1 MNKTRVWTILGC
13 CFIVL
18 ATCAQGQT
26 KQKPGLWEI
35 TSSMTMSGIP
45 QAPQMGSHTL
55 QICVTQA
62 MIDKYGGAYSN
73 PQRGNCQTTNVVVTP
88 GGMSANLTCSGQM
101 SMTGTVQTT
110 FVDANTTKSAVQM
123 TMTTGNGQTM
133 TMTTQSTSTYKGPDC
148 GDVKPPPMPAS
159 Q

>member
-1 MNKTRVWTILGC
+1 MRNIRIWAMLGC
-13 CFIVL
+13 CFVTL
-18 ATCAQGQT
+18 ATCAQGQS

-35 TSSMTMSGIP
+35 TSSMTMSGMP
-45 QAPQMGSHTL
+45 QAPQMGSHTM

-62 MIDKYGGAYSN
+62 MIDRYGGAYTN
-73 PQRGNCQTTNVVVTP
+73 QQRGNCQTTNVVVTP
-88 GGMSANLTCSGQM
+88 GGMSANMTCSGQM

-110 FVDANTTKSAVQM
+110 FVDANTTKSTVHM

-133 TMTTQSTSTYKGPDC
+133 TMTTESTSTYKGPDC
-148 GDVKPPPMPAS
+148 GSVKPVTMPPS